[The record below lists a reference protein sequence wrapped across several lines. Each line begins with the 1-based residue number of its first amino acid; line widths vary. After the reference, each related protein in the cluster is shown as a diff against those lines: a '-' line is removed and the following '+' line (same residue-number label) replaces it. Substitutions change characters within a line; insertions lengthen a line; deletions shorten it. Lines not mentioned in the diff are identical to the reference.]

1 MSAKWYIVNTLSG
14 FEHKVAL
21 MIRESAEKRGLQD
34 KFEDVVVPTEN
45 VASVKKGKKVISEKK
60 IYPGYILIK
69 MVLDDVSWNLV
80 KNIPKVVGF
89 LGGSGKPLP
98 VHERE
103 VNAVLMQVEA
113 GSVAKDLDIT
123 FEIGENVKIIEGP
136 FETFTGLV
144 DEFDPNRKKLKISVS
159 IFGRAT
165 PVELELHQ
173 VEKIK

>member
-21 MIRESAEKRGLQD
+21 MIKESAEKRGLLD
-34 KFEDVVVPTEN
+34 KFEDIVVPTEN
-45 VASVKKGKKVISEKK
+45 VTEIKKGKKVVSEKK
-60 IYPGYILIK
+60 IYPGYILVK
-69 MVLDDVSWNLV
+69 MHLDDASWNLV
-80 KNIPKVVGF
+80 KNTPKVAGF

-98 VHERE
+98 VPERE
-103 VNAVLMQVEA
+103 VKAVLMQVEA
-113 GSVAKDLDIT
+113 GSVVKDMDIS
-123 FEIGENVKIIEGP
+123 FEVGENVKIIEGP

-144 DEFDPNRKKLKISVS
+144 DEFDVVKKRLKISVS
-159 IFGRAT
+159 IFGRPT